1 MVPQEIGI
9 IMSQFSQ
16 TLIASQVVTSTIH
29 ATFTSTPPMTHGQI
43 IVNVS
48 ARTGGSIV
56 PSIEGYDPA
65 SGTWYTILTGTSMS
79 SVSQQV
85 LLVGPNFAATA
96 NVSVNNMLP
105 ATWRVTLT
113 SSSANL
119 TASVGANVAP

>member
-1 MVPQEIGI
+1 
-9 IMSQFSQ
+9 MSQFSQ
-16 TLIASQVVTSTIH
+16 TLIASQVIT
-29 ATFTSTPPMTHGQI
+29 ATVHQSVSSTPPLTHGQI

-48 ARTGGSIV
+48 ARTGGSIT

-65 SGTWYTILTGTSMS
+65 SGTWYTLLTGAAMS

-85 LLVGPNFAATA
+85 LQVGPNFAATA
-96 NVSVNNMLP
+96 NVSVNTILP

-119 TASVGANVAP
+119 TASVGANLAP